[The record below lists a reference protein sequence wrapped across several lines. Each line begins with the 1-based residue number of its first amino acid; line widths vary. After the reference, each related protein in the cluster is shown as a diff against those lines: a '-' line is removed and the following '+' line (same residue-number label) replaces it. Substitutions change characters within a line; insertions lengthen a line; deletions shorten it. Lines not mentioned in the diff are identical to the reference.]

1 MEIQYKILEFVQPLY
16 EQAKVEEVRNSPS
29 VLVLDEATVPQLKAK
44 PKGSIYALVALV
56 ASMIV
61 GYFIVYAIVL
71 FRKIKL
77 SDPVSYSYITD
88 AFKVD
93 ISRLRNKNVK

>member
-29 VLVLDEATVPQLKAK
+29 VLVLDKATPPELKAK

-56 ASMIV
+56 ASLIV

-71 FRKIKL
+71 FRKIKI
-77 SDPVSYSYITD
+77 SDPTSYSFITD
-88 AFKVD
+88 ALNKD
-93 ISRLRNKNVK
+93 LSRLRRKSIK